1 MENIKYEE
9 YFKKVSDEGLL
20 QVPGSTHIVEIIKD
34 EELKSKG
41 GIIISA
47 PKAHARNGIEE
58 NRLLVG
64 KVVFSGTGYYNDE
77 TGENDPLDIPP
88 GAIVI
93 LPKYSLSLISVFP
106 GIVEPTND
114 KLGMVKENQVLAF
127 YKSVEDYN
135 RAKKLSV
142 EE

>member
-1 MENIKYEE
+1 MENIKYEN
-9 YFKKVSDEGLL
+9 YFKQVAEQGLL
-20 QVPGSTHIVEIIKD
+20 QVPGSTHIVEVIKD

-47 PKAHARNGIEE
+47 PKVHARNGIEE

-64 KVVFSGTGYYNDE
+64 KVVFSGAGYYNDE
-77 TGENDPLDIPP
+77 TGENDPLDIPV
-88 GAIVI
+88 GALVV

-114 KLGMVKENQVLAF
+114 KLGMIKENQILAY
-127 YKSVEDYN
+127 YKTEEDYN
-135 RAKKLSV
+135 KARDLSA